1 MAAFFIRPN
10 TPAGC
15 AAASTDSALR
25 LSEGRLVEAAKVGQS
40 TAFVT
45 LCERCSRR
53 LFRTAHRITR
63 SREDAEDAVQ
73 DALLQAFVHLRDFD
87 GRSSFSTWLTRIA
100 INSALMILR
109 KKRAIP
115 SVPFE
120 DSTKISATAP
130 ALELPGSDPSP
141 EDFCIQREGKRIV
154 STAMNELTPA
164 TRKAM
169 QLRYLRELSL
179 QETARVLGVSVTT
192 VKGRV
197 FHGRRKLRQMLDSNG
212 DSAGQRGRAAV
223 GAIQFRPGCFFSV
236 RKRSS
241 VYEVKP
247 AALNS
252 ADADSETPRRLPHA
266 TYVLHRPGCSQAK
279 DQLLREGQRRQGI
292 RRRIA
297 SRHTF

>member
-1 MAAFFIRPN
+1 MSAFVIGPN

-25 LSEGRLVEAAKVGQS
+25 LSEGRLVEAAKLGQS
-40 TAFVT
+40 KAFVT
-45 LCERCSRR
+45 LCEQCSRR
-53 LFRTAHRITR
+53 LFRAAHRITR

-73 DALLQAFVHLRDFD
+73 DALLRAFVHLRDFD

-120 DSTKISATAP
+120 ESTKISATPP

-141 EDFCIQREGKRIV
+141 EDFCIQGEGKRIL
-154 STAMNELTPA
+154 STAMNGLTPA

-179 QETARVLGVSVTT
+179 RETARVLGVSVTT
-192 VKGRV
+192 VKSRV

-223 GAIQFRPGCFFSV
+223 GGIQFRPGCFFRVS
-236 RKRSS
+236 RTSG

-247 AALNS
+247 AAQKQNNRTKVSSYLRMNQHS
-252 ADADSETPRRLPHA
+252 KHI
-266 TYVLHRPGCSQAK
+266 SQFSSRWIRGHGK
-279 DQLLREGQRRQGI
+279 GEGRDQV
-292 RRRIA
+292 
-297 SRHTF
+297 RHEWNAL

>member
-1 MAAFFIRPN
+1 MSAFVIGPN

-25 LSEGRLVEAAKVGQS
+25 LSEGRLVEAAKLGQS

-45 LCERCSRR
+45 LCEQCSRR
-53 LFRTAHRITR
+53 LFRAAHRITR
-63 SREDAEDAVQ
+63 SCEDAEDAVQ

-109 KKRAIP
+109 KKRATP
-115 SVPFE
+115 SVSFE
-120 DSTKISATAP
+120 DSIKISATAP
-130 ALELPGSDPSP
+130 ALELSGSDPSP
-141 EDFCIQREGKRIV
+141 EDFCMQGERKRIL

-164 TRKAM
+164 TREAM

-197 FHGRRKLRQMLDSNG
+197 FHGRRKLRQMLDSND
-212 DSAGQRGRAAV
+212 DSAVSA
-223 GAIQFRPGCFFSV
+223 GARQSVQSSLDPVVFSAFAKGV
-236 RKRSS
+236 VFVRSS
-241 VYEVKP
+241 
-247 AALNS
+247 
-252 ADADSETPRRLPHA
+252 
-266 TYVLHRPGCSQAK
+266 Q
-279 DQLLREGQRRQGI
+279 QRRSKTIG
-292 RRRIA
+292 RGY
-297 SRHTF
+297 RHTFV